1 MYTVISEYYGTGEG
15 VTMMVLFT
23 RRQDAL
29 QAFADRFGGYYVMGA
44 EVFEG
49 LVFDFPYADILVSEK
64 ARKMLE
70 QLNDEAGGLEFYAS
84 MYFNLS

>member
-1 MYTVISEYYGTGEG
+1 MFTIVSEYYGTGEG

-29 QAFADRFGGYYVMGA
+29 QAFSDRFGGFYVMGA

-49 LVFDFPYADILVSEK
+49 LVFDFPYADVLVSE
-64 ARKMLE
+64 RVRQMLE
-70 QLNDEAGGLEFYAS
+70 QLNNEAGGLEYYAS
-84 MYFNLS
+84 MHFNLS